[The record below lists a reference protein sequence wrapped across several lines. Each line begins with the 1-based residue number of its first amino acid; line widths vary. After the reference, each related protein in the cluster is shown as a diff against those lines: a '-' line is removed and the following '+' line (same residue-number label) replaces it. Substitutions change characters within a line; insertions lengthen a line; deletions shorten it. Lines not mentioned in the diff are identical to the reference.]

1 MIALDTDHISILRSP
16 GGLRRDRLVSGMA
29 ASLDQKFAASI
40 AVLEEQA
47 RGWLAVISK
56 ERLVARQVVAYRELA
71 DLFLSVDEFTVLPF
85 DDAAA
90 THFDRLHPPLRRLGT
105 MDLKI
110 DCTAPSV
117 DVLLLTANRRDFERV
132 PGLRFENWL
141 D

>member
-71 DLFLSVDEFTVLPF
+71 DLFLSADEFTVLPF
-85 DDAAA
+85 DDASA
-90 THFDRLHPPLRRLGT
+90 THFDRLRPPLRRLGT